1 MKRLIATAAAAAIL
15 VSCSRQQ
22 QELTTAGFIDS
33 ATPHRIVL
41 NSMEGENPG
50 KTVFAIDDDTQFDP
64 DGIIE
69 GNIAEV
75 IYLPSEQGETATA
88 ISIITDATYPD
99 VLGLWKTYENA
110 ALPVAIEL
118 HTCGR
123 LTQTR
128 PTQVLTFTRWQLE
141 GTDNTIMLFGRVT
154 LPGGEQSGEFATRA
168 VFSREKGKKLLTL
181 KPDNGRET
189 KLYFVE

>member
-1 MKRLIATAAAAAIL
+1 MLA
-15 VSCSRQQ
+15 SCCHQQ

-33 ATPHRIVL
+33 ATPHSIVL
-41 NSMEGENPG
+41 NSMEDDAPG
-50 KTVFAIDDDTQFDP
+50 KIVFAIDDDTQFDP

-75 IYLPSEQGETATA
+75 IYLPAEQGEAATA

-99 VLGLWKTYENA
+99 VLGPWKTYENA

-128 PTQVLTFTRWQLE
+128 PAQLLTFTRWQLE
-141 GTDNTIMLFGRVT
+141 GTDGAITLFGKVT
-154 LPGGEQSGEFATRA
+154 LPGGGQSGEFATRA
-168 VFSREKGKKLLTL
+168 VFSREKGKKILTL
-181 KPDNGRET
+181 QPDNDRET